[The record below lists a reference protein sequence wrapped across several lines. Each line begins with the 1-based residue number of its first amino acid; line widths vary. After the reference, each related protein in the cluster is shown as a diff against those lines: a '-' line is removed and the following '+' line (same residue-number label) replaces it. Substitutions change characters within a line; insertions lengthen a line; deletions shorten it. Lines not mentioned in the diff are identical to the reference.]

1 MRWPGLAQFGGSTV
15 SNGGNGASKARARLR
30 TAVVGLLALNALL
43 LALLY
48 YRPGLTLSEQ
58 QADLVSARLRRDAAQ
73 ETVAQMRQLREKLQV
88 ALQNGDQFARE
99 HFQARNTGFSAIL
112 ADLERRASE
121 SELTPAG
128 ITYRLAEQQDQPGWT
143 SVDVTLAVEGE
154 YPDLLRFIHQLEQSD
169 LFWIIQSLTVA
180 GDVGQGL
187 RMNLQMQTYLVSS

>member
-1 MRWPGLAQFGGSTV
+1 MLWPGLAQFGGSTV

-30 TAVVGLLALNALL
+30 TIVVGLLALNALL

-58 QADLVSARLRRDAAQ
+58 QADLVRARLRRDAAQ
-73 ETVAQMRQLREKLQV
+73 ETVAQMRQLREKLQA
-88 ALQNGDQFARE
+88 ALQNGEQFARE

-121 SELTPAG
+121 SKLTPGG
-128 ITYRLAEQQDQPGWT
+128 ITYRLAEQPDQPGWT

-154 YPDLLRFIHQLEQSD
+154 YPDLLRFIHQLEQSE
-169 LFWIIQSLTVA
+169 LFWMINSLTVA

>member
-58 QADLVSARLRRDAAQ
+58 QADLVRARLRRDAAQ
-73 ETVAQMRQLREKLQV
+73 ETVAQMRQLREKLQA
-88 ALQNGDQFARE
+88 ALQNGEQFARE
-99 HFQARNTGFSAIL
+99 HFQARSTGFSAIL

-121 SELTPAG
+121 SKLTPGG
-128 ITYRLAEQQDQPGWT
+128 ITYRLAVQPDQPGWT

-180 GDVGQGL
+180 GDVEQGL

>member
-58 QADLVSARLRRDAAQ
+58 QADLVRARLRRDAAQ
-73 ETVAQMRQLREKLQV
+73 DTAAQMRQLREKLQA
-88 ALQNGDQFARE
+88 ALQNGEQFARE
-99 HFQARNTGFSAIL
+99 HFQARSTGFSAIL

-121 SELTPAG
+121 SKLTPGG
-128 ITYRLAEQQDQPGWT
+128 ITYRLAEQPNQPGWT

-180 GDVGQGL
+180 GDVEQGL